1 MKSKVLPLLLVAMS
15 FSSVAE
21 EFVASYEGFYDR
33 LKVVEK
39 GSFEFARVN
48 FYLVEG
54 ESKQPCEIADGK
66 IVTEQSTIP
75 LQYTDNAQL
84 MLPVNE
90 KLDKDKAVVVV
101 TPKTAQYCE
110 IKIQIESA
118 HFTNQELSKRKIYQ
132 LHHEFESLLSDL
144 SGVFVGKLLSFMLP
158 EQKGVTLEFVSS
170 VDLSAKHVSCEKN
183 RCRFEVQDNWE
194 NDNGKFNV
202 LTELVSA
209 KPWIVK

>member
-1 MKSKVLPLLLVAMS
+1 MKNKILSLLLVAMS
-15 FSSVAE
+15 CSVAAE

-39 GSFEFARVN
+39 GDFEFARVN

-54 ESKQPCEIADGK
+54 ENKQPCEIADGK
-66 IVTEQSTIP
+66 IVTEQSTQP
-75 LQYTDNAQL
+75 LQYTQHAQL

-101 TPKTAQYCE
+101 TPKSAQYCE

-118 HFTNQELSKRKIYQ
+118 HFTNQELTKRKIYQ

-158 EQKGVTLEFVSS
+158 EQKGVTLEFASN
-170 VDLSAKHVSCEKN
+170 VDLSAEHVYCDKN
-183 RCRFEVQDNWE
+183 RCRFEVPNSWE
-194 NDNGKFNV
+194 NDDEKFNV
-202 LTELVSA
+202 LTKLVSA
-209 KPWIVK
+209 KPWIAK